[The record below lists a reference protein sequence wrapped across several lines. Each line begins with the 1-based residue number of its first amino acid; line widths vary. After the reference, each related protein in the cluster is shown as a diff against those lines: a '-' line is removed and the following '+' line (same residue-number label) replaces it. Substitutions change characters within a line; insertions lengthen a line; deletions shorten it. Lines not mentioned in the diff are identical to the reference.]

1 MRSKLIF
8 PRNSDSWH
16 AWPMIR
22 SRSTCG
28 SFHRSMHRKTTYPPR
43 WIRRLNTLYVTG
55 TSSSVTV
62 SQAQAFNGSAQI
74 VQAVHTVVHKC
85 RDGRNRLRLLR
96 SGAYSN
102 FSSSKFE
109 IKKRESESQKKSLGP
124 QESRSR
130 PAERAGTLFADPFL
144 T

>member
-1 MRSKLIF
+1 MPLQNGKFANFEL
-8 PRNSDSWH
+8 
-16 AWPMIR
+16 
-22 SRSTCG
+22 T
-28 SFHRSMHRKTTYPPR
+28 
-43 WIRRLNTLYVTG
+43 LLTLYVTG

-62 SQAQAFNGSAQI
+62 SQAFNGSAQI
-74 VQAVHTVVHKC
+74 VQAVHTVLSAQVPSWTES
-85 RDGRNRLRLLR
+85 LALR

-130 PAERAGTLFADPFL
+130 PVERAGNLFADPFL